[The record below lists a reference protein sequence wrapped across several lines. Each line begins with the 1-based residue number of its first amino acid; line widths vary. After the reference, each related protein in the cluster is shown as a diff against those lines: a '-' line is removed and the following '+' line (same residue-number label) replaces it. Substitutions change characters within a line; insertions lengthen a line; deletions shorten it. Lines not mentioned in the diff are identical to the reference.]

1 MAVDLELGVD
11 TRVTAGLHPQS
22 VASLEDY
29 DEDTKGHLEQV
40 VQAFT
45 VAYEGAGKVFD
56 ARAAAATDPTLTEAA
71 QLIRTQDMAD
81 KVFQRAAA
89 AFDKVSANL
98 QSGIALI
105 EKELTTPVQ
114 SRAVHSIAVE
124 IRNYVRG
131 LKAEGGS
138 PMDFVRNAIL
148 SGDLDG
154 ASAALGA
161 PPYLSGL
168 TPEAQA
174 VLLRMYHEKNNP
186 VAAKR
191 QRAMKAALD
200 LVGQRSGL
208 LFKDLEKAVGV
219 PPHRVKALKDAKAK
233 ADKAFTL

>member
-29 DEDTKGHLEQV
+29 DDDTKGHLEQV

-114 SRAVHSIAVE
+114 SRAAQTIAVE
-124 IRNYVRG
+124 IRNYIRTV
-131 LKAEGGS
+131 KS
-138 PMDFVRNAIL
+138 PMDFVRNAIVT
-148 SGDLDG
+148 GDVDS

-161 PPYLSGL
+161 PAYLSGL
-168 TPEAQA
+168 TPEAHA
-174 VLLRMYHEKNNP
+174 ALLRMYHEKNNP

-191 QRAMKAALD
+191 QRAMQSALD

>member
-29 DEDTKGHLEQV
+29 DDDTKGHLEQV

-71 QLIRTQDMAD
+71 QLIRTQEMAD

-114 SRAVHSIAVE
+114 SRAAQTIAVE
-124 IRNYVRG
+124 IRNYIRTV
-131 LKAEGGS
+131 KS
-138 PMDFVRNAIL
+138 PMDFVRNAIVT
-148 SGDLDG
+148 GDVDS

-161 PPYLSGL
+161 PAYLSGL

-174 VLLRMYHEKNNP
+174 ALLRMFHEKQNP
-186 VAAKR
+186 ALVKR
-191 QRAMKAALD
+191 QRAMQSALD

-208 LFKDLEKAVGV
+208 LFKELEKAVGV

>member
-22 VASLEDY
+22 VASLELY
-29 DEDTKGHLEQV
+29 DEETRGHLEQV

-114 SRAVHSIAVE
+114 SRAAQTIAVE
-124 IRNYVRG
+124 IRNYIRTV
-131 LKAEGGS
+131 KS
-138 PMDFVRNAIL
+138 PMDFVRNAIVT
-148 SGDLDG
+148 GDVDS

-161 PPYLSGL
+161 PAYLSGL

-174 VLLRMYHEKNNP
+174 VLLRMYHEKHNP
-186 VAAKR
+186 ALVKR
-191 QRAMKAALD
+191 QRAMQSALD

-219 PPHRVKALKDAKAK
+219 PPHRVKALKEAKAK

>member
-29 DEDTKGHLEQV
+29 DDDTKGHLEQV

-89 AFDKVSANL
+89 AFDKVSSNL

-114 SRAVHSIAVE
+114 SRAAQTIAVE
-124 IRNYVRG
+124 IRNYIRTV
-131 LKAEGGS
+131 KS
-138 PMDFVRNAIL
+138 PMDFVRNAIVT
-148 SGDLDG
+148 GDVDS

-161 PPYLSGL
+161 PAYLSGL

-174 VLLRMYHEKNNP
+174 VLLRMYYEKHNP
-186 VAAKR
+186 ALVKR
-191 QRAMKAALD
+191 QRAMQAALD

-219 PPHRVKALKDAKAK
+219 PPHRVKALKEAKAK

>member
-29 DEDTKGHLEQV
+29 DDDTKGHLEQV

-114 SRAVHSIAVE
+114 SRAAQTIAVE
-124 IRNYVRG
+124 IRNYIRTV
-131 LKAEGGS
+131 KS
-138 PMDFVRNAIL
+138 PMDFVRNAIV
-148 SGDLDG
+148 SGDIDS

-161 PPYLSGL
+161 PAYLSGL

-174 VLLRMYHEKNNP
+174 VLLRMFHERQNP
-186 VAAKR
+186 ALVKR
-191 QRAMKAALD
+191 QRAMQSALD

>member
-1 MAVDLELGVD
+1 MD

-29 DEDTKGHLEQV
+29 DDHTKGHLEQV

-89 AFDKVSANL
+89 AFDKVSSNL

-114 SRAVHSIAVE
+114 SRAAQTIAVE
-124 IRNYVRG
+124 IRNYIRTV
-131 LKAEGGS
+131 KS
-138 PMDFVRNAIL
+138 PMDFVRNAIVT
-148 SGDLDG
+148 GDVDS

-161 PPYLSGL
+161 PAYLSGL

-174 VLLRMYHEKNNP
+174 VLLRMFHEKQNP
-186 VAAKR
+186 ALVKR
-191 QRAMKAALD
+191 QRAMQSALD

>member
-29 DEDTKGHLEQV
+29 DDDTKGHLEQV

-56 ARAAAATDPTLTEAA
+56 ARAAAATDPMLTEAA
-71 QLIRTQDMAD
+71 QLIRTQEMAD

-114 SRAVHSIAVE
+114 SRAAQTIAVE
-124 IRNYVRG
+124 IRNYIRTV
-131 LKAEGGS
+131 KS
-138 PMDFVRNAIL
+138 PMDFVRNAIVT
-148 SGDLDG
+148 GDVDS

-161 PPYLSGL
+161 PAYLSGL

-174 VLLRMYHEKNNP
+174 VLLRMFHEKQNP
-186 VAAKR
+186 ALVKR
-191 QRAMKAALD
+191 QRAMQSALD

>member
-29 DEDTKGHLEQV
+29 DDDTKGHLEQV

-45 VAYEGAGKVFD
+45 VAYEGAAKVFD

-114 SRAVHSIAVE
+114 SRAAQTIAVE
-124 IRNYVRG
+124 IRNYIRTV
-131 LKAEGGS
+131 KS
-138 PMDFVRNAIL
+138 PVDFVRNAIVT
-148 SGDLDG
+148 GDVDS

-161 PPYLSGL
+161 PAYLSGL

-174 VLLRMYHEKNNP
+174 VLLRMFHEKQNP
-186 VAAKR
+186 ALVKR
-191 QRAMKAALD
+191 QRAMQSALD

>member
-29 DEDTKGHLEQV
+29 DDDTKGHLEQV

-71 QLIRTQDMAD
+71 QLIRTQEMAD

-114 SRAVHSIAVE
+114 SRAAQTIAVE
-124 IRNYVRG
+124 IRNYIRTV
-131 LKAEGGS
+131 KS
-138 PMDFVRNAIL
+138 PMDFVRNAIVT
-148 SGDLDG
+148 GDVDS

-161 PPYLSGL
+161 PAYLSGL

-174 VLLRMYHEKNNP
+174 VLLRMFHEKQNP
-186 VAAKR
+186 ALVKR
-191 QRAMKAALD
+191 QRAMQAALD